1 MLSNMNKW
9 KRLEVLF
16 ILALSVLS
24 LLWYSGAQFRE
35 SIYFSLQLIR
45 FFIPNFPDFFP

>member
-1 MLSNMNKW
+1 MNKW

-16 ILALSVLS
+16 ILTLSVLS
-24 LLWYSGAQFRE
+24 FLWYSGTQFRE

-45 FFIPNFPDFFP
+45 FLFPNFPDLFP